1 VEWLLG
7 RNRKGE
13 AVMRGVAVLA
23 ALLLGCEVAAGGGEA
38 SDEERNGGW
47 GPGSAYGRMFDPA
60 TIETVRGEVTAVEL
74 INPRKGMACG
84 VCLTLQ
90 TEAGGLTIHL
100 GPERHINRQETGIE
114 LHDRLEVTGSRVLF
128 KGEPILIAVRLQK
141 GDATLVLRDGQ
152 GVPLWSGWHRRA
164 R

>member
-1 VEWLLG
+1 MEWFLA
-7 RNRKGE
+7 RNGKGE
-13 AVMRGVAVLA
+13 AVMRGVVVLA
-23 ALLLGCEVAAGGGEA
+23 AVLLGCGVAAGGGGA
-38 SDEERNGGW
+38 GDEDRNGGW

-90 TEAGGLTIHL
+90 TGAGALTIHL
-100 GPERHINRQETGIE
+100 GPLWHISRQETGVE
-114 LHDRLEVTGSRVLF
+114 VHDRLEVTGSRVLF
-128 KGEPILIAVRLQK
+128 KGEPILIAVRLRK
-141 GDATLVLRDGQ
+141 GDATLVLRAGQ
-152 GVPLWSGWHRRA
+152 GVPVWSGWRRRA